1 MMLDTV
7 PLNCTSRFMVLQ
19 SFFLV
24 TVVLGKY
31 WLTVFFIESFYP
43 DDMTI

>member
-1 MMLDTV
+1 M
-7 PLNCTSRFMVLQ
+7 LQ

-24 TVVLGKY
+24 TVVLGGY
-31 WLTVFFIESFYP
+31 GLTVVFIESFYP